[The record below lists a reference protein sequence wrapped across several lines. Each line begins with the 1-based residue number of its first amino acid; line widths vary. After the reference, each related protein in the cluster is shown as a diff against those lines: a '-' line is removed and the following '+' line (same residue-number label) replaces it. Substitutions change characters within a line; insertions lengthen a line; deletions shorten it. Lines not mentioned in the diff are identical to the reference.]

1 MLVREVGRRN
11 NLFMKSFR
19 LSVENIVCR
28 FCVSPFLFL
37 YAISPV
43 GCSYYSTSEG
53 MIGGIRTL
61 TIPVAESFTAEF
73 AVAERLSERATEL
86 YMEDGR
92 LRIVDQ
98 DGAEAVLYL
107 TVLGISDEPFTYSSS
122 EQTEQY
128 RFSLVINGKIVH
140 ASSEKRI
147 LKEFDSIEG
156 WATYSADSNQDE
168 GRNLAIEK
176 AVDMVVQEL
185 INRSTG
191 SW

>member
-1 MLVREVGRRN
+1 MLVLEVGRRN
-11 NLFMKSFR
+11 KLFMKSFR

-37 YAISPV
+37 YAISSV

-98 DGAEAVLYL
+98 DGAEAVLYRML
-107 TVLGISDEPFTYSSS
+107 KSDFNEEKHVVISLELFLHEAPLHF
-122 EQTEQY
+122 
-128 RFSLVINGKIVH
+128 RVILRLSV
-140 ASSEKRI
+140 
-147 LKEFDSIEG
+147 
-156 WATYSADSNQDE
+156 SADPICKIIFSE
-168 GRNLAIEK
+168 PK
-176 AVDMVVQEL
+176 
-185 INRSTG
+185 
-191 SW
+191 